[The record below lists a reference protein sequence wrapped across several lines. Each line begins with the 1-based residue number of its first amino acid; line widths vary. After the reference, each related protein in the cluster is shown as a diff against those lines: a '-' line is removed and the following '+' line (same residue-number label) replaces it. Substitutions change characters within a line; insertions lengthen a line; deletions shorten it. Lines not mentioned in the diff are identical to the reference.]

1 MGFVDFARIQQHQG
15 VRKPP
20 ALIPLIKGSHCCV
33 TGPAD
38 YPRLIE
44 LANAGSG
51 LDRTTAPNKF
61 LPMAEYVA
69 GIDVGGQLKGTALLR
84 RFDRGHI
91 IGPVIAKN
99 LEQAKR

>member
-1 MGFVDFARIQQHQG
+1 
-15 VRKPP
+15 
-20 ALIPLIKGSHCCV
+20 
-33 TGPAD
+33 
-38 YPRLIE
+38 
-44 LANAGSG
+44 
-51 LDRTTAPNKF
+51 
-61 LPMAEYVA
+61 MAEYVA